1 LNKIAATPKKYI
13 VQVISSIVSMSEA
26 LELVEFCFQNE
37 LAHVVDGFDN
47 FLQDDHIE
55 FHEC

>member
-1 LNKIAATPKKYI
+1 
-13 VQVISSIVSMSEA
+13 MSEA